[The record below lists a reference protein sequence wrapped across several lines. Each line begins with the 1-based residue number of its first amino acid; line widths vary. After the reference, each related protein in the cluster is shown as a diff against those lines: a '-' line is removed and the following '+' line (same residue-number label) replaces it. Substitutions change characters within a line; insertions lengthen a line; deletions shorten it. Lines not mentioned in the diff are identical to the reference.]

1 MASMETPPFSPGNNC
16 AKEPMR
22 ADYLNSRSI
31 ATNVAFNLGGEFA
44 VICLG
49 AVCIPYVVRSLGT
62 DSFGVLS
69 VIWIVLAYMSLFDLG
84 LSRAT
89 TKFAAEAIG
98 RGDHH
103 HLPSLLGT
111 SLTLQ
116 LAMGL
121 LGGALLFFIS
131 PLVAER
137 LLKIPEPLVGEAVKS
152 FKILA
157 IAVPILLF
165 TNCLRG
171 MLEAWQRFD
180 LINYVKVPAS
190 ASMFL
195 SPLLILPIGGRLP
208 AIVLIMTLFRFAAM
222 LVYLRFCLTLLPNPR
237 LHAGLVRGVFL
248 NQLLRYGG
256 WVTVSNVTGPILMYL
271 DRFMIGILVSIGA
284 VAYYSAPADMIGRVL
299 IVPASLCAILFPAFS
314 SLSAAGERERLEDFY
329 MRSMK
334 YLIMALG
341 PVLLIVAA
349 FAHDILQFW
358 LGSAFA
364 EQSTLPLQI
373 LTLGIFINSLGY
385 FPYSLLQGLGK
396 PSLTGAFHL
405 VEIPIHFALV
415 WLLVSRMGIVG
426 AAIAS
431 TARVSVDCFLLF
443 GACSWL
449 RLTSLHPLRGQK
461 MLESSL
467 GVVALGAAIW
477 VSAAIGLSLPVRIG
491 LAVSYIACYS
501 VAQWRFSCDHRDRQF
516 LRRTIRTIPI
526 LFSQKAGVVVSPS
539 VEAP

>member
-1 MASMETPPFSPGNNC
+1 MASIETPPLSPGNNC
-16 AKEPMR
+16 AKEPVR
-22 ADYLNSRSI
+22 ANYLNSRSI
-31 ATNVAFNLGGEFA
+31 VSNVAFNLGGEFA

-49 AVCIPYVVRSLGT
+49 AVCIPYVVRSLGA

-103 HLPSLLGT
+103 RLPGLLGT

-121 LGGALLFFIS
+121 LGAVLLFFIS
-131 PLVAER
+131 PWVAER
-137 LLKIPEPLVGEAVKS
+137 LLKIPGPLVGETVKS

-157 IAVPILLF
+157 IAVPVLLF

-180 LINYVKVPAS
+180 LINYVKVPTS

-208 AIVLIMTLFRFAAM
+208 SIVLLMTLFRFAAM

-237 LHAGLVRGVFL
+237 LHAGLVPGVL

-256 WVTVSNVTGPILMYL
+256 WVTISNVTGPILMYL

-349 FAHDILQFW
+349 FAHDILQLW

-373 LTLGIFINSLGY
+373 LTLGIFINSLAY
-385 FPYSLLQGLGK
+385 FPYSLLQGMGK
-396 PSLTGAFHL
+396 PSLTGVFHL

-431 TARVSVDCFLLF
+431 TTRVLVDCLLLF

-449 RLTSLHPLRGQK
+449 HLTSVNPLRGQK

-467 GVVALGAAIW
+467 GVVVLGAAVW
-477 VSAAIGLSLPVRIG
+477 VSAAIGLALPVRIG
-491 LAVSYIACYS
+491 LAVGYIACYS
-501 VAQWRFSCDHRDRQF
+501 VAQWRFSCDLRDRQF
-516 LRRTIRTIPI
+516 LRSTIRNILI
-526 LFSQKAGVVVSPS
+526 LFNQKEGVVVSPS